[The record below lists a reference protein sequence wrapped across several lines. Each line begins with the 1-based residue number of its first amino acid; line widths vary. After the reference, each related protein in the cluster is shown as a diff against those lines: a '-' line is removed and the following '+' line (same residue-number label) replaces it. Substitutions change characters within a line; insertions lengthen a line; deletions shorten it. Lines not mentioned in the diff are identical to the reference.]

1 MRQPWVHPAAA
12 TGQIFERSWLAC
24 SAAYG
29 ATVVEPT
36 LHIAS
41 HHARAL
47 VIGHIGDA
55 TFVGNAIDVHQM
67 TKAKGLRVGELN
79 HQRATL

>member
-1 MRQPWVHPAAA
+1 MRQPWVHSAAA
-12 TGQIFERSWLAC
+12 TGKIFECSWLAC
-24 SAAYG
+24 SAAHG

-36 LHIAS
+36 LHIAG
-41 HHARAL
+41 HHASAF

-55 TFVGNAIDVHQM
+55 ALIGNAIDVHEM
-67 TKAKGLRVGELN
+67 TEAKRLSIGELN